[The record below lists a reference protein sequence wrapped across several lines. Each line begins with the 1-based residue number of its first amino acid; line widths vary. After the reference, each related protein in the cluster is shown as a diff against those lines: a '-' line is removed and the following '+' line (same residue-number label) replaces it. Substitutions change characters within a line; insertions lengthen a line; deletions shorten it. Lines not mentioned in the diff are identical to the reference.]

1 MLTLQVWPNNRY
13 TICTILGVAAATS
26 PTHSL
31 CDLPEWAVGFAN
43 VDAMLTMAVAGYC
56 GLSPM
61 DFVTSSLVQFCI
73 VGSSVTVCVMSFLQ
87 AKWVSGWGGGASRW
101 CSVQTM
107 VTLACVYTLFQEMSE
122 THIQLDM
129 WASLVLV
136 LLMSALVLFLNY
148 RLILHSL
155 QKFVKFHYKVC
166 SCGPVADK
174 QRTMLTLCPHF
185 YTARHKQR
193 PGNR

>member
-1 MLTLQVWPNNRY
+1 MV
-13 TICTILGVAAATS
+13 
-26 PTHSL
+26 
-31 CDLPEWAVGFAN
+31 F
-43 VDAMLTMAVAGYC
+43 
-56 GLSPM
+56 
-61 DFVTSSLVQFCI
+61 SSDH
-73 VGSSVTVCVMSFLQ
+73 GDTCVH
-87 AKWVSGWGGGASRW
+87 
-101 CSVQTM
+101 
-107 VTLACVYTLFQEMSE
+107 TLFQEMSE

-148 RLILHSL
+148 RLIHHSL

-166 SCGPVADK
+166 SCGPVANK
-174 QRTMLTLCPHF
+174 QRTMLTLCPRF

>member
-1 MLTLQVWPNNRY
+1 MCSHYRFGNCNNRY

-73 VGSSVTVCVMSFLQ
+73 VGSSVTVCVISFLQ

-107 VTLACVYTLFQEMSE
+107 VTLVCTLSF
-122 THIQLDM
+122 
-129 WASLVLV
+129 
-136 LLMSALVLFLNY
+136 
-148 RLILHSL
+148 R
-155 QKFVKFHYKVC
+155 K
-166 SCGPVADK
+166 
-174 QRTMLTLCPHF
+174 
-185 YTARHKQR
+185 
-193 PGNR
+193 